1 MVKEE
6 GAGTLWAKRE
16 RGGFLLL
23 LFSDQANE
31 EERESLDVLVEREKV
46 KQGPV

>member
-1 MVKEE
+1 MGKE
-6 GAGTLWAKRE
+6 RE
-16 RGGFLLL
+16 REGGFLLL